1 MTLDFT
7 SALYLGF
14 RHAHGAL
21 PPWAQLTTGRPAALE
36 RMPEA
41 ERVAAA
47 LAQLMRFERAA
58 LAPSTL
64 HLYWDLFDLLA
75 RDGIAI
81 YADASGYPIARWG
94 IERVAAKGVRTTTFP
109 AHDAAALEDLLH
121 RGRHGGCRPVL
132 VTDGVCPET
141 GRTAP
146 LPDYLRLVR
155 QWDGY
160 VVVDDTQALGILGE
174 APARDAPYGRGGAGT
189 PAWYGVEGPGLIVGS
204 SLAKG
209 FGAPLAVIAGDARL
223 IARFEDL
230 SATRVHSSPPS
241 LAAIGAAEQALA
253 LNEKQGDL
261 LRARLVNIVQCF
273 REKLRQIGLSALGGL
288 FPVQTLRAI
297 PDIDSRRLYRQLLD
311 CGVKAVLR
319 SAKGIRDAVLTFLIT
334 VWHTRSDIDRC
345 MDALQHAL
353 VLMRHQHERGNH
365 ALWRERSDTFA

>member
-14 RHAHGAL
+14 RHAHGTL
-21 PPWAQLTTGRPAALE
+21 RPWAQLTTGRPAALE
-36 RMPEA
+36 RTPEA
-41 ERVAAA
+41 EPVAAA
-47 LAQLMRFERAA
+47 LAQLMRCERAA

-109 AHDAAALEDLLH
+109 AHDAAALEYLLH
-121 RGRHGGCRPVL
+121 RERHGGRRPVL
-132 VTDGVCPET
+132 VTDGVCPQT

-146 LPDYLRLVR
+146 LPEYLRLVR

-189 PAWYGVEGPGLIVGS
+189 PAWYGVQGPGLIVGS

-230 SATRVHSSPPS
+230 SATRVHGSPPS
-241 LAAIGAAEQALA
+241 LAAVSAAEQALA
-253 LNEKQGDL
+253 LNEKRGDL
-261 LRARLVNIVQCF
+261 LRARLVKIVRRF
-273 REKLRQIGLSALGGL
+273 REKLHQIGLSALGGL
-288 FPVQTLRAI
+288 FPVQTLTAI
-297 PDIDSRRLYRQLLD
+297 PDIDPQRLYRQLLD

-319 SAKGIRDAVLTFLIT
+319 SAKGMPDAALTFLIT
-334 VWHTRSDIDRC
+334 VLHTRSDIDRC

-353 VLMRHQHERGNH
+353 VLVRHQHERRNH
-365 ALWRERSDTFA
+365 ALRRERSDTFA

>member
-14 RHAHGAL
+14 RHAHGTL
-21 PPWAQLTTGRPAALE
+21 RPWAQLTTGRPAALE
-36 RMPEA
+36 RTPEA
-41 ERVAAA
+41 ERTAAA
-47 LAQLMRFERAA
+47 LAQLMRCERAA

-64 HLYWDLFDLLA
+64 HLYWDLFDVLA

-94 IERVAAKGVRTTTFP
+94 IERVAAKRVRTTIFP
-109 AHDAAALEDLLH
+109 PHDTAALEHLLH
-121 RGRHGGCRPVL
+121 RERHRGCRPVL
-132 VTDGVCPET
+132 VTDGVCPGT
-141 GRTAP
+141 GRATP

-174 APARDAPYGRGGAGT
+174 APSHDAPYGRGGAGT
-189 PAWYGVEGPGLIVGS
+189 HAWYGVQEPGLIVGS

-241 LAAIGAAEQALA
+241 MAAISAAEQALA
-253 LNEKQGDL
+253 LNEKRGDL
-261 LRARLVNIVQCF
+261 LRARLVKMVRRF

-297 PDIDSRRLYRQLLD
+297 PDIDPRRLYRQLLD
-311 CGVKAVLR
+311 CGVNAVLR
-319 SAKGIRDAVLTFLIT
+319 AAKDLSDGALTFLIT
-334 VWHTRSDIDRC
+334 VLHTRSDIDRC
-345 MDALQHAL
+345 VDALQRAL
-353 VLMRHQHERGNH
+353 VLMRHQPERRNH
-365 ALWRERSDTFA
+365 ALSERAF

>member
-7 SALYLGF
+7 STLYLGF
-14 RHAHGAL
+14 RHAHGTL
-21 PPWAQLTTGRPAALE
+21 RPWAQLTTGRPAALE
-36 RMPEA
+36 PAPEA
-41 ERVAAA
+41 EHIATG
-47 LAQLMRFERAA
+47 LAQLMRFERAV

-75 RDGIAI
+75 RDRIAI
-81 YADASGYPIARWG
+81 YADEASYPVARWG
-94 IERVAAKGVRTTTFP
+94 IERTAAKGVQTTIFP
-109 AHDAAALEDLLH
+109 AHDAAAVEYLLH
-121 RGRHGGCRPVL
+121 RERHRGCRPVL
-132 VTDGVCPET
+132 VTDGVCPQT

-174 APARDAPYGRGGAGT
+174 APVRDAPYGRGGAGT
-189 PAWYGVEGPGLIVGS
+189 PAWYGIQGPGLVVGS

-230 SATRVHSSPPS
+230 SATRVHTSPPS
-241 LAAIGAAEQALA
+241 LAAISAAEQALA
-253 LNEKQGDL
+253 LNEKTGDL
-261 LRARLVNIVQCF
+261 LRARLVKLVRRF

-297 PDIDSRRLYRQLLD
+297 PDIDPQRLYRQLLD

-319 SAKGIRDAVLTFLIT
+319 SAKDMPGTALSFLIT
-334 VWHTRSDIDRC
+334 ALHTRSDIDRC
-345 MDALQHAL
+345 MDALQHSF
-353 VLMRHQHERGNH
+353 VLMRHPHERRNH
-365 ALWRERSDTFA
+365 ALCRASSDAFS